1 MRRISDLATSRGF
14 TLIELIVAMVLTGIL
29 AAAAAVFLR
38 VPIASYFDGA
48 RRAALTD
55 IADLAVRRFSRDLQT
70 ALPNSV
76 RVAGAC
82 GGAGLCYVEFL
93 EVRTGGRYREE
104 PSGGATSCPLGAGVY
119 TDALQIG
126 NADSCFRSLGQVP
139 DLATIVSGGAGDF
152 LVVYN
157 LGPGFAGAD
166 AYASG
171 GVSGGNKSRIT
182 AATAGA
188 NAEDQISFQTL
199 IFPLASPSRRFQVV
213 SGPVTY
219 ICDPATQTLTRQ
231 WGYAITAAQA
241 TPPAGGNSALLAT
254 GVSACNFTYAPN
266 AVAQRNGIVSIWLEL
281 TQTDPAGTP
290 ERVTLFSQVHV
301 SNLP

>member
-1 MRRISDLATSRGF
+1 MRGF
-14 TLIELIVAMVLTGIL
+14 TLVELVVAIVITGIL
-29 AAAAAVFLR
+29 AASAAVFLR
-38 VPIASYFDGA
+38 VPIAGYYDVA

-55 IADLAVRRFSRDLQT
+55 IADLAVRRFSRDVQT

-82 GGAGLCYVEFL
+82 GVGAPCYLEYL

-104 PSGGATSCPLGAGVY
+104 PSGGATLCPAGGGAY
-119 TDALQIG
+119 TDALQVG
-126 NADSCFRSLGQVP
+126 SADTCFRSLGTIP
-139 DLATIVSGGAGDF
+139 DRAAIATGAAGDF
-152 LVVYN
+152 LVIYN

-171 GVSGGNKSRIT
+171 AVTGGNKSRILAT
-182 AATAGA
+182 AAGAGS
-188 NAEDQISFQTL
+188 EDRIDFQSL
-199 IFPLASPSRRFQVV
+199 AFPLSSPDRRFQVV

-219 ICDPATQTLTRQ
+219 ICDPVAQTLTRQ

-254 GVSACNFTYAPN
+254 GVTSCSFTYAPN
-266 AVAQRNGIVSIWLEL
+266 AVAQRNGIVSISL
-281 TQTDPAGTP
+281 TLAQADPSG
-290 ERVTLFSQVHV
+290 VTETVSLFAQAHV
-301 SNLP
+301 SNVP

>member
-1 MRRISDLATSRGF
+1 MRGF
-14 TLIELIVAMVLTGIL
+14 TLIELITAMVLTGIL

-38 VPIASYFDGA
+38 VPIAGYFDIA

-55 IADLAVRRFSRDLQT
+55 IADLAVRRFSRDVQT

-82 GGAGLCYVEFL
+82 GGGGTCYLEYL

-104 PSGGATSCPLGAGVY
+104 PSGGATICPAGGGAY
-119 TDALQIG
+119 TDALQTG
-126 NADSCFRSLGQVP
+126 SADTCFRSLGAVP
-139 DLATIVSGGAGDF
+139 NLASIVTGGAGDF

-166 AYASG
+166 AYAG
-171 GVSGGNKSRIT
+171 GAVTGGNKSRIT
-182 AATAGA
+182 AAAAGA
-188 NAEDQISFQTL
+188 GNEDRIDFQSL
-199 IFPLASPSRRFQVV
+199 AFPLASPDRRFQVV

-219 ICDPATQTLTRQ
+219 ICDPVAQTLTRQ

-241 TPPAGGNSALLAT
+241 TPPGGGNAALLAT
-254 GVSACNFTYAPN
+254 GVTNCNFTYAPN
-266 AVAQRNGIVSIWLEL
+266 AAAQRNGIVSIRLEL
-281 TQTDPAGTP
+281 TQTDPVGTP

-301 SNLP
+301 SNVP